1 MELQSELSEK
11 HIKEKQ
17 LWQKKEVELQNIVS
31 SYPQQLTARI
41 IFLGLIQL
49 PLYKTLKNLQPLNG
63 HLLEA
68 KLHKSASSLF
78 CREFGIAMLSFLS

>member
-31 SYPQQLTARI
+31 SYPLQLTARI
-41 IFLGLIQL
+41 IFLRLIQL
-49 PLYKTLKNLQPLNG
+49 PLYITLKNPQP
-63 HLLEA
+63 
-68 KLHKSASSLF
+68 
-78 CREFGIAMLSFLS
+78 

>member
-31 SYPQQLTARI
+31 SYPLQLTARI

-49 PLYKTLKNLQPLNG
+49 PLY
-63 HLLEA
+63 
-68 KLHKSASSLF
+68 
-78 CREFGIAMLSFLS
+78 I

>member
-49 PLYKTLKNLQPLNG
+49 PLYMTLKNLQP
-63 HLLEA
+63 
-68 KLHKSASSLF
+68 
-78 CREFGIAMLSFLS
+78 

>member
-31 SYPQQLTARI
+31 SYPLQLTARI
-41 IFLGLIQL
+41 IFLRLIQL
-49 PLYKTLKNLQPLNG
+49 PLYITLKNLQP
-63 HLLEA
+63 
-68 KLHKSASSLF
+68 
-78 CREFGIAMLSFLS
+78 

>member
-49 PLYKTLKNLQPLNG
+49 SLYITLNNLQP
-63 HLLEA
+63 
-68 KLHKSASSLF
+68 
-78 CREFGIAMLSFLS
+78 

>member
-31 SYPQQLTARI
+31 SYPQQLIMTARI
-41 IFLGLIQL
+41 IFLRLIQL
-49 PLYKTLKNLQPLNG
+49 PLYITLNNLQP
-63 HLLEA
+63 
-68 KLHKSASSLF
+68 
-78 CREFGIAMLSFLS
+78 

>member
-49 PLYKTLKNLQPLNG
+49 PLFITLNNLQP
-63 HLLEA
+63 
-68 KLHKSASSLF
+68 
-78 CREFGIAMLSFLS
+78 

>member
-49 PLYKTLKNLQPLNG
+49 PLYITLNNLQP
-63 HLLEA
+63 
-68 KLHKSASSLF
+68 
-78 CREFGIAMLSFLS
+78 

>member
-31 SYPQQLTARI
+31 PYLQQLTARI

-49 PLYKTLKNLQPLNG
+49 PLYITLMNLQP
-63 HLLEA
+63 
-68 KLHKSASSLF
+68 
-78 CREFGIAMLSFLS
+78 

>member
-41 IFLGLIQL
+41 IFLRLIQF
-49 PLYKTLKNLQPLNG
+49 PLYITLNNLQP
-63 HLLEA
+63 
-68 KLHKSASSLF
+68 
-78 CREFGIAMLSFLS
+78 

>member
-31 SYPQQLTARI
+31 SYPQQLTACI

-49 PLYKTLKNLQPLNG
+49 SLYITLNNLQP
-63 HLLEA
+63 
-68 KLHKSASSLF
+68 
-78 CREFGIAMLSFLS
+78 

>member
-41 IFLGLIQL
+41 IFLRLIQL
-49 PLYKTLKNLQPLNG
+49 PLYITLKNLQP
-63 HLLEA
+63 
-68 KLHKSASSLF
+68 
-78 CREFGIAMLSFLS
+78 

>member
-49 PLYKTLKNLQPLNG
+49 PLYTTLNNFQP
-63 HLLEA
+63 
-68 KLHKSASSLF
+68 
-78 CREFGIAMLSFLS
+78 

>member
-41 IFLGLIQL
+41 IFLGLNQL
-49 PLYKTLKNLQPLNG
+49 PLYMTLKNLQP
-63 HLLEA
+63 
-68 KLHKSASSLF
+68 
-78 CREFGIAMLSFLS
+78 

>member
-31 SYPQQLTARI
+31 SYPLQLTARI

-49 PLYKTLKNLQPLNG
+49 PLYTTLNNFQP
-63 HLLEA
+63 
-68 KLHKSASSLF
+68 
-78 CREFGIAMLSFLS
+78 

>member
-41 IFLGLIQL
+41 IFLCLIQL
-49 PLYKTLKNLQPLNG
+49 PLYITLNNLQP
-63 HLLEA
+63 
-68 KLHKSASSLF
+68 
-78 CREFGIAMLSFLS
+78 

>member
-41 IFLGLIQL
+41 IFLRLIQL
-49 PLYKTLKNLQPLNG
+49 PLYLTLNNLQP
-63 HLLEA
+63 
-68 KLHKSASSLF
+68 
-78 CREFGIAMLSFLS
+78 

>member
-31 SYPQQLTARI
+31 SFPQQLTARI

-49 PLYKTLKNLQPLNG
+49 SLHITLNNLQP
-63 HLLEA
+63 
-68 KLHKSASSLF
+68 
-78 CREFGIAMLSFLS
+78 

>member
-41 IFLGLIQL
+41 IFLRLIQL
-49 PLYKTLKNLQPLNG
+49 PLYITLNNLQP
-63 HLLEA
+63 
-68 KLHKSASSLF
+68 
-78 CREFGIAMLSFLS
+78 

>member
-41 IFLGLIQL
+41 IFLRLIQL
-49 PLYKTLKNLQPLNG
+49 PLYIILNNLQP
-63 HLLEA
+63 
-68 KLHKSASSLF
+68 
-78 CREFGIAMLSFLS
+78 